1 MIGSISTERVFSLS
15 CFEGLRL
22 LRKHE
27 ARQPNLLLPEL
38 ISLVE
43 RVEADGLSLDLEAS
57 VHLSKLVEYDATMD
71 GAAFYQACI
80 RAVLRQ
86 RQPAWTK
93 FMKSGRRRF
102 ARELSLDE
110 RSVFHAAGLMSDPP
124 AREVVFWWDDISGY
138 ARLTGNLE
146 SMEQARAAE
155 LLTLEGERKRL
166 REEGICKEPKWPG
179 LDDNYAGYDILTYE
193 AEDAGLTNRMIEV
206 KSTIASPPRFVVS
219 REEWK
224 TAERAREAYSFHVW
238 DMQKKPPQLYVKSVE
253 EVAPHIPQDKG
264 GGQWRNVE
272 VRVSK
277 DSGRG

>member
-27 ARQPNLLLPEL
+27 ERQPDLSLPQL

-43 RVEADGLSLDLEAS
+43 SVEADALSLDLEAS
-57 VHLSKLVEYDATMD
+57 VYLSKVVEYDASMD
-71 GAAFYQACI
+71 GRAFYQTCI

-93 FMKSGRRRF
+93 SMKSGRRRF
-102 ARELSLDE
+102 AAELGLDE
-110 RSVFHAAGLMSDPP
+110 RSVFDAAGLMSDPP
-124 AREVVFWWDDISGY
+124 SPEVVCWWDDISGY
-138 ARLTGNLE
+138 ARLSGNLE

-155 LLTLEGERKRL
+155 LLTLEGERRRL
-166 REEGICKEPKWPG
+166 KESGICREPEWPG
-179 LDDNYAGYDILTYE
+179 LDDNYAGYDVLTYE
-193 AEDAGLTNRMIEV
+193 MGDTGLTNRMIEV

-219 REEWK
+219 REEWR
-224 TAERAREAYSFHVW
+224 TAERAGEAYSFHVW
-238 DMQKKPPQLYVKSVE
+238 DMQKEPPQLYVKSVE

-264 GGQWRNVE
+264 NGRWRNVE
-272 VRVSK
+272 VRV
-277 DSGRG
+277 GRG